1 MNTRFTDPDGHL
13 IESPCIGVCT
23 IDPVRD
29 ICSGCGRSVPEI
41 AGWRRFSAEERRTVM
56 AELPDRL
63 ARGRGRKGGRR
74 ARAAGK
80 SEV

>member
-1 MNTRFTDPDGHL
+1 MNTRFTDPDGNL
-13 IESPCIGVCT
+13 VESPCIGVCT

-29 ICSGCGRSVPEI
+29 ICSGCGRTVPEI
-41 AGWRRFSAEERRTVM
+41 AGWRRFSVQERRAVM

-63 ARGRGRKGGRR
+63 SKGRGRRGGRR
-74 ARAAGK
+74 ARVAGE